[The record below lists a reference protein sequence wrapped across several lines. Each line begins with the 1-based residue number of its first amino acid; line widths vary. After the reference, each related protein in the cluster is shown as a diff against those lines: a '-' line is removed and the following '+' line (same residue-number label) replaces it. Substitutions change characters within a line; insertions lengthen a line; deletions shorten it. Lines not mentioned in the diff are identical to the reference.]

1 MTKWIT
7 SKYRKSQRT
16 TYISENKEAV
26 SIYMKS
32 KLIHYKIHVPNDWY
46 VSSTA
51 SIVVNASHT
60 NWGSLLKS
68 QNY

>member
-7 SKYRKSQRT
+7 NKYRKSQRT

-32 KLIHYKIHVPNDWY
+32 KLIHYKIHVPND
-46 VSSTA
+46 
-51 SIVVNASHT
+51 
-60 NWGSLLKS
+60 
-68 QNY
+68 